1 VEETDVVAKDVSLLL
16 LMIFF
21 LLCPLLTHANWI
33 HQGLYIYIYF
43 ALLVAHFW
51 LKRDQRSLVHKTYSL
66 VCLSEVIVS

>member
-21 LLCPLLTHANWI
+21 SCVLLTHANWI
-33 HQGLYIYIYF
+33 HQGLYTYIIF